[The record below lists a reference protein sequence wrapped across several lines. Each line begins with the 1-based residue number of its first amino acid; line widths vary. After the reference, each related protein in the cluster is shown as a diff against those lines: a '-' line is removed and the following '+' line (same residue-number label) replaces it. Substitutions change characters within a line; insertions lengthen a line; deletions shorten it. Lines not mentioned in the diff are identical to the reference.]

1 MTTLQ
6 KKTDPHQLHDA
17 AKPLNLTNPVR
28 LAFLG
33 GSKSGKTSIISK
45 LILGNFNDT
54 YYPTT
59 YLNPNLFNYEP
70 SSERAKDILRGKPL
84 TSNSHLTLPPS
95 IRNSNV
101 PTTGKNIFS
110 KNQYYSTSLSVI
122 TPILVELI
130 DTPGYNPDKTVPY
143 LEASLYT
150 NLDRDVLH
158 NLANEPRRP
167 VSTSPLLVA
176 SGASELNGDVNGY
189 FFVYSAIPSFAPP
202 KYNDDQSGGGELPKN
217 HTFNLLP
224 SIKAALNDAWEEY
237 ISFKENWKKGQE
249 DDVFSFKS
257 ALKSFW
263 KTTNDATTNASAGQQ
278 ATTTTATARSPPI
291 WIICTHVNSDLA
303 SDQLVLEGR
312 KLSQEWD
319 CGFIALDC
327 LDDIDEVL
335 SLMIRDIIQ
344 GKKR

>member
-1 MTTLQ
+1 MNNSS
-6 KKTDPHQLHDA
+6 KSMDPRQLHDSP
-17 AKPLNLTNPVR
+17 KPLNLSNPIR

-33 GSKSGKTSIISK
+33 GARAGKSSIISK
-45 LILGNFNDT
+45 LILGNFRET

-59 YLNPNLFNYEP
+59 TLNPNLFNYEP
-70 SSERAKDILRGKPL
+70 SSEVAKDILRGKEL
-84 TSNSHLTLPPS
+84 VSNSHLQLPPNIEENKVAAAAAAAAASSKS
-95 IRNSNV
+95 IF
-101 PTTGKNIFS
+101 K
-110 KNQYYSTSLSVI
+110 KNQYYISSASGT

-130 DTPGYNPDKTVPY
+130 DTPSYNPDKTVPY

-150 NLDRDVLH
+150 NLDKDVLH

-202 KYNDDQSGGGELPKN
+202 GYGESDVGGGLPKN

-224 SIKAALNDAWEEY
+224 SMKTTLDEAWDEY
-237 ISFKENWKKGQE
+237 ISFKENWKRGQE
-249 DDVFSFKS
+249 ADVFSFKN

-263 KTTNDATTNASAGQQ
+263 KANDSSVQVESSTDVKSK
-278 ATTTTATARSPPI
+278 SPPI
-291 WIICTHVNSDLA
+291 WIVCTHVKSDLA
-303 SDQLVLEGR
+303 SSQLIAKGKE
-312 KLSQEWD
+312 LSKEWK
-319 CGFIALDC
+319 CGFIAIDC
-327 LDDIDEVL
+327 LNDIDEVL